1 MAKPLVAALIFIAPL
16 TWCVSDLE
24 MKPFSAEPTQLTAF
38 ASLRGGIEKCCSK
51 LFLLLGMD
59 RILFFATRTLYN
71 VLHGI
76 YQHTVVRYSEW
87 RFDKKWGVRTV
98 GIIEHPRESK
108 NPLHRS
114 AVCYEPTSPRVFR
127 QIMRSVGCLTAPYVF
142 YDMGCGKGRVL
153 LMASQYSFKRIVG
166 VEFCHELAGVAED
179 NVRRLQAGGANP
191 TQVQVVCS
199 DAAAYRFSD
208 ENAVIFFFNPFT
220 EVIMSKVLENIRLSA
235 RNTKDRYI
243 VYNNPVLEN
252 LLSNPE
258 HFSLIVKKRK
268 YSIYRMIL

>member
-1 MAKPLVAALIFIAPL
+1 MEKPLVAALIFIIPL
-16 TWCVSDLE
+16 TWCASNLE
-24 MKPFSAEPTQLTAF
+24 MKPFPAEPTRLTAF
-38 ASLRGGIEKCCSK
+38 SSLRGGIEKCCSK
-51 LFLLLGMD
+51 LFLSLGIGG
-59 RILFFATRTLYN
+59 ILSLATRTLYN
-71 VLHGI
+71 VFHSI

-98 GIIEHPRESK
+98 GIIEHPREST

-127 QIMRSVGCLTAPYVF
+127 QIMRSIGCLTAPYVF

-166 VEFCHELAGVAED
+166 VEFCHELVGVAED
-179 NVRRLQAGGANP
+179 NVRRLQATNVNS
-191 TQVQVVCS
+191 TQTQVVCS
-199 DAAAYRFSD
+199 DAAAYRFPD

-235 RNTKDRYI
+235 RDTKDRYI